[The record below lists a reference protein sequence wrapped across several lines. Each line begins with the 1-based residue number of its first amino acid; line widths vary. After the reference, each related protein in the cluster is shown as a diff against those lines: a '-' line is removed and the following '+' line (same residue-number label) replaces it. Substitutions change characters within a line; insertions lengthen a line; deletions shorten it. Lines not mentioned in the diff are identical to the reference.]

1 MRGAD
6 IGTADRWHRV
16 QGTESDG
23 SLASSCSERPTFP
36 ALVHGLGKAVV
47 VLAMQA

>member
-23 SLASSCSERPTFP
+23 SLASCSERPTFP